1 MKNTKQLGRLI
12 KRVELIID
20 KIYGKFE
27 LRLVQITLLSL
38 VGLNLIAISQLGL
51 DVWWGN
57 GRFLFSINLMMLAM
71 SVFISFASLI
81 IFGYFIY
88 FLKEWLEN
96 KASLQLLLLGKRMS

>member
-27 LRLVQITLLSL
+27 LRLVQIALLSL
-38 VGLNLIAISQLGL
+38 VGLNLIVISQLGL

-57 GRFLFSINLMMLAM
+57 IFLTILMLLPM
-71 SVFISFASLI
+71 SVFISLVTLI
-81 IFGYFIY
+81 MFGYFIC

-96 KASLQLLLLGKRMS
+96 KAALYLLLLGKRMR